1 MVDTHLFEAEIA
13 ALERARSVAAASD
26 LAAPQYRTA
35 LETLIQHYQRL
46 IRETHRL
53 IRHGDRSEAELN
65 DANARLQQLSAELD
79 YKARHDHLTGTLNR
93 GAVFELAQRFLA
105 ENSLSLVILD
115 IDLFKTINDAFG
127 HPTGDEVL
135 RELVERLRA
144 TVADHGHIG
153 RVGGEEFTI
162 LLPGTPLRAAA
173 SMAEAMRREIAGRP
187 FSCLPSGTVTASFGV
202 GWSEAGGSF
211 AQAYSHTDA
220 ALYRAKRQGRNRV
233 EC

>member
-13 ALERARSVAAASD
+13 ALERARSVAAAPD

-127 HPTGDEVL
+127 HPAGDEVL

-162 LLPGTPLRAAA
+162 LLPGATLRAAA

-202 GWSEAGGSF
+202 GWSGAGGSF

-220 ALYRAKRQGRNRV
+220 ALYRAKQQGRNRV